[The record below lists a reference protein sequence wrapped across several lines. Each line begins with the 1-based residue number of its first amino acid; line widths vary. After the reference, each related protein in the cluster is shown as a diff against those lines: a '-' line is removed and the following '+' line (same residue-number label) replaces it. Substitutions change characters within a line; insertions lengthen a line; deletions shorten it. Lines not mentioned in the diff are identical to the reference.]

1 MSDLV
6 ITTNVPTTTISTVNN
21 VTNIDVTQQ
30 VVQVAVQTSGL
41 QGIPGAK
48 GDSYTPGDPIYV
60 TVTNK
65 TGSTL
70 NIGDIVYTSG
80 ANGVHTQVSKAIA
93 TSDATSARTLGWV
106 AETIAN
112 NADGLVMVEGY
123 LDGVNTQGVTEG
135 AQLYLSGTVAG
146 GFQETKPQAPIHLV
160 YVGVCSKASAG
171 NGRVYVKVQNGYE
184 IDELH
189 DVQII
194 SKQNNDVLRYDSTSN
209 LWKNVASTAL
219 TVGSAIT
226 AGTAVYASSANT
238 ALTAGTASY
247 STSSASAIVAGSA
260 INFAGSITRSQVSDF
275 TSGTVASASTAQQA
289 GTAAY
294 SLTSGSA
301 YSSTFLTG
309 SITKSQVS
317 DFASGTVASA
327 STAQQAGTAFVST
340 FSGTATYAGTASQAG
355 TAVYGTTAGSAFYAT
370 YAGTATVLGGSITS
384 SQVSDL
390 STTLST
396 AIVANISGT
405 VTQSQVTNLT
415 TDLAGKASLGSAN
428 TFTVGGQIITNAA
441 TAVVPITVRGI
452 SGQSANLQEWQNS
465 TPTIVGA
472 INNVGGFWTTNRIA
486 IGFSS
491 VQTGTKFISQPGVAT
506 DVGVIVRGAASQSA
520 NLLEIQDSSASTVTS
535 VTSAGIFSA
544 AAVRLNNAGLNSF
557 GGAAVANQILTVN
570 ANSTAYV
577 PLVVKGASGQSAN
590 LQEWQNSGGTALA
603 YMQSG
608 GNLKASNVATL
619 NSLAQLAQANSG
631 GVFIMARQTAAYSN
645 PGANSAALYFR
656 DGTNAGT
663 LKLVV
668 RAGAAGAE
676 TTILDNIPQ

>member
-6 ITTNVPTTTISTVNN
+6 ITTNVPTTTISTTNN

-41 QGIPGAK
+41 QGIPGAT
-48 GDSYTPGDPIYV
+48 GPQGASYAEGDPIYV

-70 NIGDIVYTSG
+70 SAGSIVYTSG
-80 ANGVHTQVSKAIA
+80 ANGVHTQVSLAQA
-93 TSDATSARTLGWV
+93 SGESTSARTLGWL
-106 AETIAN
+106 AEDIAN
-112 NADGLVMVEGY
+112 NADGLCMVEGY
-123 LDGVNTQGVTEG
+123 LDGVNTQGITEG
-135 AQLYLSGTVAG
+135 AQLYLSPTVAG
-146 GFQETKPQAPIHLV
+146 GFTATKPQAPNHMV

-184 IDELH
+184 LNEIH

-194 SKQNNDVLRYDSTSN
+194 SVANNDVIRWDSTAS

-219 TVGSAIT
+219 TVGTATFATSAT
-226 AGTAVYASSANT
+226 SASTAQQAGTAVYS
-238 ALTAGTASY
+238 LTS
-247 STSSASAIVAGSA
+247 GSA
-260 INFAGSITRSQVSDF
+260 YSSTFLSGSITKSQVSDF

-289 GTAAY
+289 GTAF
-294 SLTSGSA
+294 T
-301 YSSTFLTG
+301 STF
-309 SITKSQVS
+309 
-317 DFASGTVASA
+317 A
-327 STAQQAGTAFVST
+327 
-340 FSGTATYAGTASQAG
+340 GTATYAGTASLSGTAVYATNSG

-370 YAGTATVLGGSITS
+370 YSGTATVLGGSITS

-405 VTQSQVTNLT
+405 VTQAQVSGLAST
-415 TDLAGKASLGSAN
+415 LAGYAALGSAN
-428 TFTVGGQIITNAA
+428 TFTTGAQTIQTGAGTNKGLVVRGAA
-441 TAVVPITVRGI
+441 TQSVNLFEIQNNDGSTAIQVN
-452 SGQSANLQEWQNS
+452 SANSLLWGGASGSLLSGTNGRILAVTTS
-465 TPTIVGA
+465 ATIV
-472 INNVGGFWTTNRIA
+472 
-486 IGFSS
+486 
-491 VQTGTKFISQPGVAT
+491 PAT
-506 DVGVIVRGAASQSA
+506 FRGAASQSA

-570 ANSTAYV
+570 ANSSAYV

-590 LQEWQNSGGTALA
+590 LQEWQNSGATVVAKVDSNGVVYGATVRTI
-603 YMQSG
+603 Q
-608 GNLKASNVATL
+608 SNVAL
-619 NSLAQLAQANSG
+619 LERNSG
-631 GVFIMARQTAAYSN
+631 GEISLLKQTAATTN
-645 PGANSAALYFR
+645 PGSGYARIYLR
-656 DGTNAGT
+656 DGTTAGT

-668 RAGAAGAE
+668 RAGASGAE
-676 TTILDNIPQ
+676 TTILDNIPQT